1 MVHKRLQANIVR
13 ENGLRSLAHAAVA
26 AGRVSGGR
34 VEFRE
39 QEAGLGAA
47 GVADDE
53 AREGEAVLDKF
64 L

>member
-13 ENGLRSLAHAAVA
+13 ENGLGGLAHAAVA
-26 AGRVSGGR
+26 AARVGGGG
-34 VEFRE
+34 VEFGE
-39 QEAGLGAA
+39 QETGLGAA

-53 AREGEAVLDKF
+53 AREGEAVLDEF